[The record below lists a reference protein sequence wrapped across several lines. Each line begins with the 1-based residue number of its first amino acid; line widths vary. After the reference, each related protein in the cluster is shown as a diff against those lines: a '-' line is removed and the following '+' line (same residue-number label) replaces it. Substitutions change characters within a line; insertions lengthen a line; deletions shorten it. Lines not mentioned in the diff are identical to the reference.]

1 MGAGGGRWLAGVS
14 SEWEDEQQLL
24 VSEVDSFIV
33 QADRD
38 DTSSRKGGREGGGG
52 GTGGRRGGGGGIG
65 DGGGSSGRHGWK
77 PLHFGL
83 PFVIGA
89 EGSYSFRVS
98 TLSRDFVLQR
108 FFYKKHKQEERQMIK
123 IYQEKVKLHARF
135 NHFSATDTEVTPID
149 HRELEALIGNDGI

>member
-38 DTSSRKGGREGGGG
+38 DTSSREGGREGGEGGGRRGGRGGGG
-52 GTGGRRGGGGGIG
+52 GTG
-65 DGGGSSGRHGWK
+65 DGGGRSGRHGWK
-77 PLHFGL
+77 PLHFGP
-83 PFVIGA
+83 PFEIGA

-108 FFYKKHKQEERQMIK
+108 FFYKKHKEEERQMIK
-123 IYQEKVKLHARF
+123 I
-135 NHFSATDTEVTPID
+135 
-149 HRELEALIGNDGI
+149 HREIETARKAVKPHQPLLCH